1 MVSGFACFSGLQ
13 QFDFFCF
20 CRTEIHCFWQEVEAK
35 PQWCGILFSADQF
48 LYSFGGFTRNLREA
62 FCFTTEYYKKDWKCI
77 LSSDFCCYWE
87 NKQWG
92 QQTMNTWWF
101 ISMHIR
107 SVHLWDKE
115 NETYDWNKH
124 TGTIW
129 EDISGATAAFPG
141 NLVSN
146 CVTSPLTLESY
157 DRPVSWQLFQGQ
169 NIQYTGIQYQQLLEF
184 TDHFLKLT
192 FIYLLM
198 I

>member
-77 LSSDFCCYWE
+77 LSSDFCCYGE

-101 ISMHIR
+101 ISMHI
-107 SVHLWDKE
+107 HAPFIC
-115 NETYDWNKH
+115 ETKRMRP
-124 TGTIW
+124 TTETSIQGPFGRI
-129 EDISGATAAFPG
+129 F
-141 NLVSN
+141 LVLQQHFQ
-146 CVTSPLTLESY
+146 VI
-157 DRPVSWQLFQGQ
+157 LFQTVSQ
-169 NIQYTGIQYQQLLEF
+169 VL
-184 TDHFLKLT
+184 
-192 FIYLLM
+192 
-198 I
+198 